1 MDINSVNNINNA
13 SRVSSIRN
21 TQSVK
26 SSETAKI
33 EHAQPQEAQISD
45 ELEISTTAQRLSATR
60 AASAPAES
68 GEIRYDLVNRLR
80 EEIANGTYDT
90 PARFDIAMERLL
102 SRLG

>member
-1 MDINSVNNINNA
+1 MDINSINSANNI
-13 SRVSSIRN
+13 SRVSGVRN
-21 TQSVK
+21 TPSVK
-26 SSETAKI
+26 PAETAKV
-33 EHAQPQEAQISD
+33 EHTQPQEAQISD

-60 AASAPAES
+60 ASSAPAES

-90 PARFDIAMERLL
+90 PARFDIAIERLL

>member
-1 MDINSVNNINNA
+1 MDINSVNNVNNVN
-13 SRVSSIRN
+13 RVGGVRH
-21 TQSVK
+21 TQAVK
-26 SSETAKI
+26 PSETAKV

-45 ELEISTTAQRLSATR
+45 NLEISTTAQQLSAAR